1 MEKERS
7 NILFQFVL
15 WKGYEAA
22 LVLKNSIYCR
32 QHDFDLSALKF
43 TKEEDKI
50 LRYVAGYIQ
59 FSLRQRKQKPPGKAV
74 LDMINLWAIKAD
86 ENKDSKT
93 LNDYELS

>member
-1 MEKERS
+1 M
-7 NILFQFVL
+7 
-15 WKGYEAA
+15 
-22 LVLKNSIYCR
+22 VLKNSIYCR

-93 LNDYELS
+93 LNDYALS